1 MVKGRFRVA
10 PKPALIHDCLQS
22 GRQDVHLG
30 TLFQDRF
37 PDLVAAAARLPPG
50 LFLDGELLA
59 LTGGGGW
66 TSGRSIGV
74 PRPAPSDGT
83 GARACVPG
91 V

>member
-1 MVKGRFRVA
+1 MA

-50 LFLDGELLA
+50 LFLLQLDGQPVLSEP
-59 LTGGGGW
+59 T
-66 TSGRSIGV
+66 
-74 PRPAPSDGT
+74 RPATSSAGRQST
-83 GARACVPG
+83 GMLAT
-91 V
+91 